1 MKREM
6 KEMFRDVQRQG
17 KEKGGCDNMRATK
30 EYRLKVTEEAQ
41 KIVDQLTLEQKVSL
55 MSGSIVDLNKVTQE
69 QIMEMMGGML
79 SDDNHYNMTP
89 YPAGGLEEHNVP
101 PMLFVDGPRGV
112 VCGTGK
118 STCFPV
124 SMARGATFSPE
135 LEEKVGNC
143 IGREVRAFGGN
154 LFAGVCI
161 NLPYNPGWGRSQETY
176 GEETYQVGKMGAAL
190 VKGVQDEDV
199 MACVKHYAFNDMENA
214 RFKCSVTCDQR
225 TEQEVYLPH
234 FKDCI
239 DAGAASVMSAYNRY
253 NGVQCGHH
261 KYLLSQVLKKEWDF
275 DGFVMS
281 DFCWGVLDTVEAANG
296 GQDME
301 MMWTQYFGERLVK
314 AVQDG
319 FVPEERI
326 NDAALR
332 IVRTILAFDKDHKEY
347 DMSVVGC
354 PEHIAVAKEVAEK
367 AITLI
372 KNDGVL
378 PLKREETKK
387 LALIGKLAN
396 TAIIGD
402 HGSSW
407 VRPPYV
413 VTPEDGLKKANAEC
427 EVIFDDGSDLERA
440 KKLAAES
447 DAVVFVVGYNYDD
460 EGEFISGDQASNYT
474 GAMGGDR
481 KRSLGLHEDEIK
493 LLQEVGPVNEKSA
506 AVLVGGNMIMMTE
519 WYDKVNAVI
528 MAYYPGME
536 GGTALAEIIYGDV
549 NPSGKLPYVVPYSE
563 DDLPHVDWE
572 ATEQYYEYYHGYTR
586 LEKNGVKPLVPY
598 GFGLSYTTFDITD
611 PKAVVD
617 GDELKVTVNVKNTGA
632 IDGDEV
638 VQVYVGFENSAVDRP
653 VKQLRGFRR
662 VSLKAGEEKEVE
674 ITTPLEKL
682 KWYDPVYR
690 EWKLEKMEYPVYVG
704 SSAAEEDLVKTAVTI
719 S

>member
-1 MKREM
+1 
-6 KEMFRDVQRQG
+6 
-17 KEKGGCDNMRATK
+17 MRATK

-55 MSGSIVDLNKVTQE
+55 MSGSVIDLNKVTPE
-69 QIMEMMGGML
+69 QIREMMGSMI
-79 SDDNHYNMTP
+79 SEDNHYNMTP

-118 STCFPV
+118 TTCFPV

-176 GEETYQVGKMGAAL
+176 GEETYQIGKMGAAL

-239 DAGAASVMSAYNRY
+239 DAGAASVMSSYNRY

-261 KYLLSQVLKKEWDF
+261 KYLLNQVLKKEWDF

-319 FVPEERI
+319 FVPEAKIDE
-326 NDAALR
+326 AALR

-354 PEHIAVAKEVAEK
+354 PEHIAVAKEAAEK
-367 AITLI
+367 GITLI
-372 KNDGVL
+372 KNEKVL
-378 PLKREETKK
+378 PLKREEIKK

-413 VTPEDGLKKANAEC
+413 VTPEEGLKNANAGC
-427 EVIFDDGSDLERA
+427 EVIYDDGSNLERA
-440 KKLAAES
+440 KKLAAEC

-460 EGEFISGDQASNYT
+460 EGEFVSKDQDSNYT
-474 GAMGGDR
+474 GGMGGDR
-481 KRSLGLHEDEIK
+481 KASLGLHEDEIK
-493 LLQEVGPVNEKSA
+493 LLQEVGPVNEKST

-549 NPSGKLPYVVPYSE
+549 NPSGKLPYVVPYAES
-563 DDLPHVDWE
+563 DLPHVDWE
-572 ATEQYYEYYHGYTR
+572 ATDQYYEYYHGYTR

-611 PKAVVD
+611 PKAVVE
-617 GDELKVTVNVKNTGA
+617 GDELKVTAKVKNTGDR
-632 IDGDEV
+632 DGDEV

-662 VSLKAGEEKEVE
+662 VSVKAGEEKEVV

-690 EWKLEKMEYPVYVG
+690 EWKLENMEYPIYVG
-704 SSAAEEDLVKTAVTI
+704 SSAAEEDLVKTAVVI
-719 S
+719 G

>member
-1 MKREM
+1 
-6 KEMFRDVQRQG
+6 
-17 KEKGGCDNMRATK
+17 MRATK
-30 EYRLKVTEEAQ
+30 EYRLSMTDEAQ

-55 MSGSIVDLNKVTQE
+55 MSGSIIDLNKVTPE
-69 QIMEMMGGML
+69 QIAEMMGNMQG
-79 SDDNHYNMTP
+79 DDNHYNMVP

-118 STCFPV
+118 TTCFPV

-161 NLPYNPGWGRSQETY
+161 NMPYNPGWGRSQETY
-176 GEETYQVGKMGAAL
+176 GEETFQIGKMGAAL

-234 FKDCI
+234 FKDCV
-239 DAGAASVMSAYNRY
+239 DAGAASIMSAYNRY
-253 NGVQCGHH
+253 NGVHCGHS
-261 KYLLSQVLKKEWDF
+261 KYLLSQVLKDEWGF

-301 MMWTQYFGERLVK
+301 MMWTQYFGDRLVK
-314 AVQDG
+314 AVKDG

-372 KNDGVL
+372 KNNNVL
-378 PLKREETKK
+378 PLKRESTKK
-387 LALIGKLAN
+387 IALIGKLAN

-413 VTPEDGLKKANAEC
+413 VTPEEGLKKANESC
-427 EVIFDDGSDLERA
+427 EIVFDDGSDIARA
-440 KKLAAES
+440 KALAAES
-447 DAVVFVVGYNYDD
+447 DAVIFVVGYNYDD
-460 EGEFISGDQASNYT
+460 EGEFVSQDQASNYT

-481 KRSLGLHEDEIK
+481 KKSLGLHADEIE
-493 LLQEVGPVNEKSA
+493 LLKQVGPVNEKST

-519 WYDKVNAVI
+519 WYDCVNAVI

-572 ATEQYYEYYHGYTR
+572 ATDQYYEYYHGYTR
-586 LEKNGVKPLVPY
+586 LEKNGVKPLIPY
-598 GFGLSYTTFDITD
+598 GFGLSYTTFAITD
-611 PKAVVD
+611 PKVQKE
-617 GDELKVTVNVKNTGA
+617 GDAITVTAKVKNTGA
-632 IDGDEV
+632 MDGDEV

-653 VKQLRGFRR
+653 VKQLRGFQRIS
-662 VSLKAGEEKEVE
+662 VKAGEEKEVA
-674 ITTPLEKL
+674 ITIPLEKL
-682 KWYDPVYR
+682 KWYNPVYR
-690 EWKLEKMEYPVYVG
+690 EWQLENMEYPIFVG
-704 SSAAEEDLVKTAVTI
+704 SSAAEEDLVKTTI
-719 S
+719 CL

>member
-1 MKREM
+1 
-6 KEMFRDVQRQG
+6 
-17 KEKGGCDNMRATK
+17 MRANK
-30 EYRLKVTEEAQ
+30 EYRLSLTEQAQ
-41 KIVDQLTLEQKVSL
+41 KIVDQLSLEEKVFL
-55 MSGSIVDLNKVTQE
+55 MSGSIVDLNRTPPEKIAQ
-69 QIMEMMGGML
+69 MMGTML
-79 SDDNHYNMTP
+79 SDDNHYNVTP
-89 YPAGGLEEHNVP
+89 YPAGGLPEHNVP

-135 LEEKVGNC
+135 LEEKVGHC
-143 IGREVRAFGGN
+143 IGKEVRAFGGN

-176 GEETYQVGKMGAAL
+176 GEESFHIGQMGAAL
-190 VKGVQDEDV
+190 VRGVQDEDV
-199 MACVKHYAFNDMENA
+199 MACVKHYAFNNMENA

-225 TEQEVYLPH
+225 TEKEVYLPH
-234 FKDCI
+234 FKDCV
-239 DAGAASVMSAYNRY
+239 DAGAASIMSSYNRY
-253 NGVQCGHH
+253 NGVQCGHS

-301 MMWTQYFGERLVK
+301 MMWTQYFGDRLVK

-319 FVPEERI
+319 FVPEAKVNE
-326 NDAALR
+326 AALR

-372 KNDGVL
+372 KNKDVL
-378 PLKREETKK
+378 PLNRETTKK
-387 LALIGKLAN
+387 IALIGKLAN

-413 VTPEDGLKKANAEC
+413 VTPEEGLKKAHPGC
-427 EVIFDDGSDLERA
+427 EVLFDDGSDIDRA
-440 KKLAAES
+440 KALAAS
-447 DAVVFVVGYNYDD
+447 CDAVVFVVGYNFDD
-460 EGEFISGDQASNYT
+460 EGEYVSQDESSNYT
-474 GAMGGDR
+474 GSMGGDR
-481 KRSLGLHEDEIK
+481 RQSLGLHEDEVQ
-493 LLQEVGPVNEKSA
+493 LLQQVGPVNKNST

-519 WYDKVNAVI
+519 WYDCVNAVL

-536 GGTALAEIIYGDV
+536 GGTALAEILFGDV
-549 NPSGKLPYVVPYSE
+549 NPSGKLPYVVPYAES
-563 DDLPHVDWE
+563 DLPYVDWL
-572 ATEQYYEYYHGYTR
+572 ATDQYFEYYHGYTR
-586 LEKNGVKPLVPY
+586 LDKKGIKPLVPF
-598 GFGLSYTTFDITD
+598 GFGLSYTTYDISD
-611 PKAVVD
+611 PAARQQD
-617 GDELKVTVNVKNTGA
+617 DELIVTAKVKNTGSVA
-632 IDGDEV
+632 GEEV

-662 VSLKAGEEKEVE
+662 VALEPGEEKSVE
-674 ITTPLEKL
+674 IRIPLEKL
-682 KWYDPVYR
+682 KWYDPSHRQWVFDH
-690 EWKLEKMEYPVYVG
+690 MEYPVFVG
-704 SSAAEEDLVKTAVTI
+704 SSAAEEDQVRTSITM
-719 S
+719 